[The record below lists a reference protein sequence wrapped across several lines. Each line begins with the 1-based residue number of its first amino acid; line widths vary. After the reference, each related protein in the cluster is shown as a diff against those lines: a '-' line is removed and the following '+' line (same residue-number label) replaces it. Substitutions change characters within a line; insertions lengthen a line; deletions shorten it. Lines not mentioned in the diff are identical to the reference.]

1 MKSMTG
7 YGKAVVCDG
16 ELELTV
22 ELKSVNHRFLD
33 VATKA
38 SRIISAH
45 EDVIRS
51 VIGRY
56 VVRGHVDV
64 FVNYRLLTDS
74 DKKVSVDVGLARGY
88 AEAAKTLREEFPQL
102 HDDFTVTSLMKCAEV
117 LSLEQE
123 PLKEE
128 QLRLLLEKGVSEC
141 CVMLDQMRCAEGEK
155 LKEDILKKLGVLREL
170 ISQAEKGS
178 SVVVENYREKLT
190 RRIEEALKDVQL
202 DQSRLA
208 NEVCFFADKCCID
221 EELTRLKTHVE
232 NAEKIIAQSGA
243 VGKKLDFLVQE
254 FNREANT
261 ICSKSSDVQLTQTA
275 LDMKNEIEKI
285 REQVQN
291 LE

>member
-170 ISQAEKGS
+170 ISQAEKSS

-190 RRIEEALKDVQL
+190 RRIEEALKEVQL

>member
-74 DKKVSVDVGLARGY
+74 DKKVSVDAGLARGY

-141 CVMLDQMRCAEGEK
+141 CVMLDKMRCAEGEK

-170 ISQAEKGS
+170 ISQAEKSS

>member
-141 CVMLDQMRCAEGEK
+141 CVMLDQMRCAEGEN

-170 ISQAEKGS
+170 ISQAEKSS

-190 RRIEEALKDVQL
+190 RRIEEALKEVQL

-261 ICSKSSDVQLTQTA
+261 ICSKSSNVQLTQTA

>member
-51 VIGRY
+51 VIARY

-170 ISQAEKGS
+170 ISQAEKSS

-190 RRIEEALKDVQL
+190 RRIEEALKEVQL

>member
-102 HDDFTVTSLMKCAEV
+102 HDDFAVTSLMKCAEV

-170 ISQAEKGS
+170 ISQAEKSS

-190 RRIEEALKDVQL
+190 RRIEEALKEVQL

>member
-128 QLRLLLEKGVSEC
+128 QLRCLLEKGVSEC

-155 LKEDILKKLGVLREL
+155 LKDDILKKLGVLREL
-170 ISQAEKGS
+170 ISQAEKS
-178 SVVVENYREKLT
+178 SSAVVENYREKLT
-190 RRIEEALKDVQL
+190 RRIEEALKEVQL

>member
-170 ISQAEKGS
+170 ISQAEKCS

-190 RRIEEALKDVQL
+190 RRIEEALKEVPL

>member
-64 FVNYRLLTDS
+64 FVNYRLLADS

-102 HDDFTVTSLMKCAEV
+102 YDDFTVTSLMKCAEV

-170 ISQAEKGS
+170 ISQAEKSS

>member
-1 MKSMTG
+1 MKSMTR

-64 FVNYRLLTDS
+64 FVNYRLLADS

-123 PLKEE
+123 LLKEE

-170 ISQAEKGS
+170 ISQAEKSS

>member
-170 ISQAEKGS
+170 ISQAEKSS
-178 SVVVENYREKLT
+178 SVVVENYREKLI
-190 RRIEEALKDVQL
+190 RRIEEALKEVQL

>member
-170 ISQAEKGS
+170 ISQAEKSS

-232 NAEKIIAQSGA
+232 NAEKIIVQSGA

>member
-190 RRIEEALKDVQL
+190 RRIEEALKEVQL

>member
-64 FVNYRLLTDS
+64 FVNYRLLADS

-170 ISQAEKGS
+170 ISQAEKSS

>member
-141 CVMLDQMRCAEGEK
+141 CVMLDQMRCAEGER

-170 ISQAEKGS
+170 ISQAEKSS

-190 RRIEEALKDVQL
+190 RRIEEALKEVQL

>member
-170 ISQAEKGS
+170 ISQAEKSS

-221 EELTRLKTHVE
+221 EELIRLKTHVE

>member
-170 ISQAEKGS
+170 ISQAEKSS

-202 DQSRLA
+202 EQSRLA

>member
-38 SRIISAH
+38 SRVISAH

-170 ISQAEKGS
+170 ISQAEKSS

-190 RRIEEALKDVQL
+190 RRIEEALKEVQL

>member
-102 HDDFTVTSLMKCAEV
+102 HDDFTVTSLMKCTEV

-128 QLRLLLEKGVSEC
+128 QLRCLLEKGVSEC

-155 LKEDILKKLGVLREL
+155 LKDDILKKLGVLREL
-170 ISQAEKGS
+170 ISQAEKS
-178 SVVVENYREKLT
+178 SSAVVENYREKLT
-190 RRIEEALKDVQL
+190 RRIEEALKEVQL

>member
-141 CVMLDQMRCAEGEK
+141 CVMLDQMRCAEGENGASHSFR
-155 LKEDILKKLGVLREL
+155 LLQQNCFSERLPVHRE
-170 ISQAEKGS
+170 
-178 SVVVENYREKLT
+178 REGY
-190 RRIEEALKDVQL
+190 ADV
-202 DQSRLA
+202 
-208 NEVCFFADKCCID
+208 
-221 EELTRLKTHVE
+221 
-232 NAEKIIAQSGA
+232 
-243 VGKKLDFLVQE
+243 
-254 FNREANT
+254 
-261 ICSKSSDVQLTQTA
+261 
-275 LDMKNEIEKI
+275 
-285 REQVQN
+285 
-291 LE
+291 

>member
-117 LSLEQE
+117 LCLEQE

-128 QLRLLLEKGVSEC
+128 QLRLLLEKGMSEC

-170 ISQAEKGS
+170 ISQAEKSS

-190 RRIEEALKDVQL
+190 RRIEEALKEVQL

>member
-64 FVNYRLLTDS
+64 FVNYRLLADS

-102 HDDFTVTSLMKCAEV
+102 YDDFTVTSLMKCAEV
-117 LSLEQE
+117 LPLEQE

-170 ISQAEKGS
+170 ISQAEKSS

-190 RRIEEALKDVQL
+190 RRIEEALKEVQL

>member
-64 FVNYRLLTDS
+64 FVNYRLLADS

-170 ISQAEKGS
+170 ISQAEKNS

-190 RRIEEALKDVQL
+190 RRIEEALKEVQL

>member
-102 HDDFTVTSLMKCAEV
+102 HDDFTVTSLMKCAVV

-170 ISQAEKGS
+170 ISQAEKSS

-190 RRIEEALKDVQL
+190 RRIEEALKEVQL
-202 DQSRLA
+202 DQSRL
-208 NEVCFFADKCCID
+208 E
-221 EELTRLKTHVE
+221 THVE

>member
-170 ISQAEKGS
+170 ISQAEKSS

>member
-88 AEAAKTLREEFPQL
+88 AEATKTLREEFPQL

-170 ISQAEKGS
+170 ISQAEKSS

>member
-88 AEAAKTLREEFPQL
+88 AEATKTLREEFPQL

-155 LKEDILKKLGVLREL
+155 LREDILKKLGVLREL
-170 ISQAEKGS
+170 ISQAEKSS

-275 LDMKNEIEKI
+275 LDMKNEVEKI

>member
-64 FVNYRLLTDS
+64 FVNYRLLADS

-170 ISQAEKGS
+170 ILQAEKSS

-190 RRIEEALKDVQL
+190 RRIEEALKEVQL

-208 NEVCFFADKCCID
+208 NELCFFADKCCID

-243 VGKKLDFLVQE
+243 VSKKLDFLVQE

>member
-51 VIGRY
+51 VVGRY

-64 FVNYRLLTDS
+64 FVNYRLLADS

-170 ISQAEKGS
+170 ISQAEKSS

-190 RRIEEALKDVQL
+190 RRIEEALKEVQL

-261 ICSKSSDVQLTQTA
+261 LCSKSSDVQLTQTA

>member
-56 VVRGHVDV
+56 LVRGHVDV

-170 ISQAEKGS
+170 ISQAEKSS

-190 RRIEEALKDVQL
+190 RRIEEALKEVQL

-275 LDMKNEIEKI
+275 LDMKSEIEKI

>member
-170 ISQAEKGS
+170 ISQAEKSS

-190 RRIEEALKDVQL
+190 HRIEEALKEVQL

>member
-64 FVNYRLLTDS
+64 FVNYRLLADS

-170 ISQAEKGS
+170 ISQAEKSS

-190 RRIEEALKDVQL
+190 RRIEEALKEVQL

>member
-170 ISQAEKGS
+170 ISQAEKCS

-190 RRIEEALKDVQL
+190 RRIEEALKEVQL

>member
-88 AEAAKTLREEFPQL
+88 AEAAKTLREEFPQF

-170 ISQAEKGS
+170 ISQAEKSS

-190 RRIEEALKDVQL
+190 RRIEEALKEVQL

>member
-155 LKEDILKKLGVLREL
+155 LKDDILKKLGVLREL
-170 ISQAEKGS
+170 ISQAEKS
-178 SVVVENYREKLT
+178 SSAVVENYREKLT
-190 RRIEEALKDVQL
+190 RRIEEALKEVQL

>member
-45 EDVIRS
+45 EDVIRN

-64 FVNYRLLTDS
+64 FVNYRLLADS

-170 ISQAEKGS
+170 ISQAEKSS

-190 RRIEEALKDVQL
+190 RRIEEALKEVQL

>member
-123 PLKEE
+123 LLKEE

-170 ISQAEKGS
+170 ISQAEQCS

-190 RRIEEALKDVQL
+190 RRIEEALKEVQL

>member
-56 VVRGHVDV
+56 LVRGHVDV
-64 FVNYRLLTDS
+64 FVNYRLLADS

-155 LKEDILKKLGVLREL
+155 LREDILKKLGVLREL
-170 ISQAEKGS
+170 ISQAEKSS

-190 RRIEEALKDVQL
+190 RRIEEALKEVQL

>member
-170 ISQAEKGS
+170 ISQAEKKAPPS
-178 SVVVENYREKLT
+178 WW
-190 RRIEEALKDVQL
+190 
-202 DQSRLA
+202 
-208 NEVCFFADKCCID
+208 
-221 EELTRLKTHVE
+221 KT
-232 NAEKIIAQSGA
+232 
-243 VGKKLDFLVQE
+243 
-254 FNREANT
+254 
-261 ICSKSSDVQLTQTA
+261 TA
-275 LDMKNEIEKI
+275 KN
-285 REQVQN
+285 
-291 LE
+291 LPAA